1 MNPPPGGLINMKAWP
16 LSFSIIALLLAAS
29 IISVP
34 TPPGVPSADI
44 TAHHG
49 AVYQTSKAGDVTEG
63 FVQIVN
69 TGAADT
75 LTGANCPLA
84 DTTSLVDAK
93 GQPVPSLAIP
103 AHTTVTLGPDADHIA
118 LVSTHFAVA
127 YGAVV
132 PCSLNFTGAGTVSVF
147 LYATAAP

>member
-1 MNPPPGGLINMKAWP
+1 MKVWP
-16 LSFSIIALLLAAS
+16 LSFSIFALLLAAS

-34 TPPGVPSADI
+34 TPPGVPSTDI

-49 AVYQTSKAGDVTEG
+49 AVYQTSKAGDPTEG

-69 TGAADT
+69 TGVADR
-75 LTGANCPLA
+75 LIAVDCPLA
-84 DTTSLVDAK
+84 DTTSLVDANGK
-93 GQPVPSLAIP
+93 PVASLDIP
-103 AHTTVTLGPDADHIA
+103 AHGTVTLAAGAAHIS

-132 PCSLNFTGAGTVSVF
+132 PCSLSFAGAGTVSVF

>member
-1 MNPPPGGLINMKAWP
+1 MKVWP
-16 LSFSIIALLLAAS
+16 LSFSVFALLLAAS

-34 TPPGVPSADI
+34 TPPGVPSTDV

-49 AVYQTSKAGDVTEG
+49 AVYQTGKAGDATEG

-84 DTTSLVDAK
+84 DATNLVDGDGKVIA
-93 GQPVPSLAIP
+93 SLAIP
-103 AHTTVTLGPDADHIA
+103 AHATVTLGPKAAHIA
-118 LVSTHFAVA
+118 LAATHFAVA

-132 PCSLNFTGAGTVSVF
+132 PCSLSFTGAGTVSVF